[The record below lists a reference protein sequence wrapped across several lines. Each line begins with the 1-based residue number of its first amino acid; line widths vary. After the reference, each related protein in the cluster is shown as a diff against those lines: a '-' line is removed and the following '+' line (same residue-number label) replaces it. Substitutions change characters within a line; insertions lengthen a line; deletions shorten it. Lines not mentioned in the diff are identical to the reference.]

1 MDANNAANI
10 IAPYTAK
17 QESFSATPYYDV
29 NGYAIGY
36 GNHYYSD
43 GTSVDATDDPISQTD
58 AYNLMVFFLAQ
69 NAAAI
74 IPQLTVDIS
83 DSQLGALADLRYRCG
98 TITTALLNLINS
110 GASDAAVAA
119 QIANTCV
126 TSGGQPS
133 QVEVNRASDEANLYL
148 QGGGSSNTGV
158 IVGIAIVAVVGGL
171 LLFNKS

>member
-17 QESFSATPYYDV
+17 QETFSATPYPDV

-58 AYNLMVFFLAQ
+58 AYNLMLFYLAQ

-98 TITTALLNLINS
+98 TITNAVLNLINS

-119 QIANTCV
+119 QIAITCT

-133 QVEVNRASDEANLYL
+133 QVEVSRASDEASMYVGA
-148 QGGGSSNTGV
+148 GGGDNTGIIIGV
-158 IVGIAIVAVVGGL
+158 IALAAIGV
-171 LLFNKS
+171 LFAFRNK